1 MSILFKWSYYRT
13 IQIEEEAIRGK
24 EPHVQEVIPP
34 VLLKE
39 LPNPPPA
46 TSVI

>member
-24 EPHVQEVIPP
+24 EPRVQVIPP